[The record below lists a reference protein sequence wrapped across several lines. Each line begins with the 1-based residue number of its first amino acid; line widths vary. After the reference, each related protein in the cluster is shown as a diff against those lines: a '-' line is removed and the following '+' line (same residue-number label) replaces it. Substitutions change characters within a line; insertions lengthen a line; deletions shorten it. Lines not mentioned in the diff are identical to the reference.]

1 VFGVTRGQHV
11 LSLFFFLARLNLSFR
26 PEERPNPDTG
36 TRQQAAQCPFPRGAA
51 LLGGNVTS
59 LSTST

>member
-1 VFGVTRGQHV
+1 V

-36 TRQQAAQCPFPRGAA
+36 TRQQAAQCPFPCGAA

-59 LSTST
+59 LSTTT